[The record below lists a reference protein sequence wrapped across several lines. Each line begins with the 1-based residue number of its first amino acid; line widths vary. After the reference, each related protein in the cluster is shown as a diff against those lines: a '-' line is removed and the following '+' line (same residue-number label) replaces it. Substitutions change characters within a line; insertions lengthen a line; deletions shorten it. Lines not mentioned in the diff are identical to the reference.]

1 MSVIGYKVFNP
12 DFTCRDFQ
20 YKEGEAYEITGKLE
34 ICRKGFHFCKIAADC
49 FNYYQF
55 NPDNIV
61 CLVEATGEV
70 VEEGDKCVTD
80 KIVIKE
86 RISWERLLTIV
97 NTGKGN
103 SGYSN
108 SGHSNSGDWNSG
120 HRNSGDSNSGDS
132 NSGDSNSG
140 DSNSGHRNSGDS
152 NSGDSNSGHRNSGD
166 SNSGDSN
173 SGDWNSTRHSSGVFN
188 SEEAKILMFNKPS
201 GWTYNDWRRSEANDV
216 LSGLV
221 LSEWIWWDNMT
232 DEEKKQY
239 PKAFVTD
246 GYLKRHDYKTACAT
260 MWAKLSDIEK
270 QHVYDLPNFDAE
282 VFFQITGIQTKQ
294 SVCQE

>member
-34 ICRKGFHFCKIAADC
+34 ICRNGFHFCKIAADC

-70 VEEGDKCVTD
+70 VEDGDKCVTN
-80 KIVIKE
+80 KILIKD
-86 RISWERLLTIV
+86 RITWERLLTIV

-103 SGYSN
+103 SGYRN
-108 SGHSNSGDWNSG
+108 SGDRNSGDWNSG
-120 HRNSGDSNSGDS
+120 DRNSGD
-132 NSGDSNSG
+132 
-140 DSNSGHRNSGDS
+140 R
-152 NSGDSNSGHRNSGD
+152 
-166 SNSGDSN
+166 N

-201 GWTYNDWRRSEANDV
+201 DWTYNDWRRSEANGV

-221 LSEWIWWDNMT
+221 LSEWIGWYNMT
-232 DEEKKQY
+232 DEEKKEY

-246 GYLKRHDYKTACAT
+246 GYLKRHDYKTACAA

-270 QHVYDLPNFDAE
+270 QRVYDLPNFDAE